1 MTPADWYD
9 ERIRYWT
16 AMRETASR
24 AVVFVSRLRLAA
36 FLGGV
41 ILLWWGLSS
50 SIEAVGRVAP
60 IAGLAL
66 LAAFGVLVVR
76 HARHYDV
83 VERADAALKLNAEGH
98 ARLAREW
105 NALPEV
111 ALPPDLNLDAHP
123 YARDLDLYGH
133 ASLSKWLGRP
143 ATIEGTRRLNAWLL
157 EAADPAV
164 IVDRQSAIAD
174 LAARQEWR
182 ERLALEGMLSTAS
195 PAELTRFLQWAES
208 RESAV
213 PAVMQAV
220 AIVVPVLT
228 IGLLTA
234 FYAGWTDGAWFLIP
248 LVVAIVLSFAYAP
261 RMYAVFDRATVGQRA
276 LERYAEMLGQACR
289 EPWTAD
295 ALKRLKGELCAGG
308 ESSLRVAKLARLGG
322 WSELRTGAALLHT
335 PVQALTL
342 WDFHIYFAF
351 ARWRAQSGSH
361 VRGWLDALASFDALA
376 VLARIRADE
385 PSWTMPRVDA
395 QATSLEAGAIGHP
408 LIAPGKRVDNDV
420 TVGPAGTLVL
430 ITGSNMSGKSTLLRA
445 IGLNTVLA
453 QTGAPVCASRFSMP
467 PSAVH
472 TSIRVQDSLEL
483 GLSYFMAALARLKQ
497 IVDAALRQGSGLA
510 LEQRSGQVLFYLLDE
525 VLQGTNSVERGLA
538 VRAVVRHLLD
548 AGAIGVMT
556 THDLALADEEPIRS
570 AAHLA
575 HFTEHV
581 HANGRMTFDYR
592 LRPGLAT
599 STNALRLMQL
609 IGISS
614 AVGPEP

>member
-1 MTPADWYD
+1 MTPAAWYD
-9 ERIRYWT
+9 SRISHWT
-16 AMRETASR
+16 ATRDTASR
-24 AVVFVSRLRLAA
+24 AVVFLSRLRLAT
-36 FLGGV
+36 FLSGV
-41 ILLWWGLSS
+41 ALLWWGLSS
-50 SIEAVGRVAP
+50 TIEAIGRFAP
-60 IAGLAL
+60 IAGVAL
-66 LAAFGVLVVR
+66 LVAFGVLVIR
-76 HARHYDV
+76 HARQYDI

-98 ARLAREW
+98 ARLSREW

-111 ALPPDLNLDAHP
+111 AAPPDLNLDAHP

-143 ATIEGTRRLNAWLL
+143 ATIEGTRYLNAWLL

-164 IVDRQSAIAD
+164 ILDRQRAIDD
-174 LAARQEWR
+174 LAARREWR
-182 ERLALEGMLSTAS
+182 ERLALEGLLTNAS
-195 PAELTRFLQWAES
+195 PTELARFLEWAEG
-208 RESAV
+208 RDFVV
-213 PAVMQAV
+213 PRLLQVV
-220 AIVVPVLT
+220 AIVLPLLT

-234 FYAGWTDGAWFLIP
+234 FLADWTDGAWFLIP
-248 LVVAIVLSFAYAP
+248 LTVAIVLSFFYAP

-276 LERYAEMLGQACR
+276 LERYGEMLGQACR

-295 ALKRLKGELCAGG
+295 ALQRLKGALCAGG
-308 ESSLRVAKLARLGG
+308 DAPTRVIRLARLGG

-351 ARWRAQSGSH
+351 ERWRAQSGSH
-361 VRGWLDALASFDALA
+361 VRGWLDALGAIDALA
-376 VLARIRADE
+376 VLSRVRADE
-385 PSWTMPRVDA
+385 PSWTMPRVDP
-395 QATSLEAGAIGHP
+395 QAASLQASAVGHP

-420 TVGPAGTLVL
+420 AVGPKGTLVL

-445 IGLNTVLA
+445 IGLNIVLA
-453 QTGAPVCASRFSMP
+453 QTGAPVCATKFTMP
-467 PSAVH
+467 PCAVQ

-497 IVDAALRQGSGLA
+497 IVDSAQRGSGPG
-510 LEQRSGQVLFYLLDE
+510 RVLFYLLDE
-525 VLQGTNSVERGLA
+525 VLQGTNSIERGLA

-581 HANGRMTFDYR
+581 HADGTMTFDYR

-614 AVGPEP
+614 TIPPER